1 MLRVPTHQPPTPPG
15 EILLEEFLKPMGITQ
30 QELAN
35 AIYVPYQRINDIVH
49 DRRGIT
55 PSTALRFS
63 KFFGNSVEFWM
74 NLQISMDLYNAG
86 NQEKA
91 DLKKIQQYVV
101 VR

>member
-63 KFFGNSVEFWM
+63 KFVGNSVEFWM